1 MSDSLVLTGVKDIKK
16 HSGTEML
23 RVNPKRGGDTHQ
35 IKRWWITG
43 GNGTVYTAATVFNVT
58 TAVGTVKLAIET
70 SFESKITIKHD
81 GNFNFTFFNVNDISR
96 AALFTDSFELI
107 EHYVFPSISGGKIMT
122 VTPSYGASR
131 PQPEVAVS
139 FTTATSLS
147 GTASEGSVLTVIAG
161 TYTGGKGSVSTNL
174 ILQTSATGSGG
185 WTLLEDHPGTASGAS
200 VTYTIP
206 SSQVGQYIRASYQVT
221 DDDGVTSSN
230 SSATAEI
237 T

>member
-16 HSGTEML
+16 HSGTEMIRL
-23 RVNPKRGGDTHQ
+23 NPKRGGDTHQ

-43 GNGTVYTAATVFNVT
+43 GNGTAYTATTVFNVT
-58 TAVGTVKLAIET
+58 TSDGTVKLAIVT
-70 SFESKITIKHD
+70 SFESKIKITHD
-81 GNFNFTFFNVNDISR
+81 GSFNFTFYQFNGISR
-96 AALFTDSFELI
+96 AALFTDNFELI

-122 VTPSYGASR
+122 VIPAGGASR
-131 PQPEVAVS
+131 PTPPAAVA
-139 FTTATSLS
+139 FTTTTSLT
-147 GTASEGSVLTVIAG
+147 GTASEGSVLTAVAG
-161 TYTGGKGSVSTNL
+161 IYTGGKGAVSTNL
-174 ILQTSATGSGG
+174 ILETSANGSSG
-185 WTLLEDHPGTASGAS
+185 WSFLKGHLDTASGAT

-206 SSQVGQYIRASYQVT
+206 ASQVSQYIRASYQVT